1 MGWYLEVKI
10 WGNNWAWMRS
20 WQWRLHGGTG
30 AFMRGWTGQS
40 FLSLPCEGTVKRL
53 YVNQEKEG
61 LHQASQ
67 VALVVKK
74 LPARAGDIADAGSI
88 LGSGRSPGVRN
99 GNPLQ
104 YSCLENPQGQR
115 SLVGYSPGG
124 HKELDTTERLHFM
137 FISPDIV
144 STDLF
149 FSHKGSIWG
158 C

>member
-10 WGNNWAWMRS
+10 WGHNWAWMRS

-53 YVNQEKEG
+53 YVNQEKEN

-74 LPARAGDIADAGSI
+74 LPVSAGDIGDAGLI

-104 YSCLENPQGQR
+104 YSCLENLMDSDEPGRLQSMGSQKSR
-115 SLVGYSPGG
+115 TWLRQTSLAPWFQPSQP
-124 HKELDTTERLHFM
+124 
-137 FISPDIV
+137 S
-144 STDLF
+144 
-149 FSHKGSIWG
+149 
-158 C
+158 